1 MFYRNIDAAKREEEQ
16 KMGILLATLISL
28 ILYVIGAA
36 VAAVTS
42 SVPTGRVMKFAF
54 GLFIFGFIVMA
65 VINYFTM
72 PAITIPNMLVIN
84 LITAIVLIPALV
96 AMLKPKNNFMEKKL
110 FIPLFSIF
118 GLGLLLF
125 IAVIITSFTVLDN
138 AHNTITVNEEAEAK
152 PLSKDETPITVAPEF
167 ARNKIQKAMSVV
179 PNAQFYDLGKLQ
191 VQQVGDEI
199 VYVAPVEFADFWKFV
214 RGKETAGYFTISA
227 TNVNAQPTFEEE
239 PMEYTNSSYFH
250 KYVKR
255 VIYNKFPQYIQSGE
269 AQIEVDDDGKPWYVQ
284 TIYKPMHITNK
295 LNLDKLQ
302 VVVIDPVTGEMKAYQ
317 TDEAPDFIEGSVS
330 SDIATLTNDYY
341 GKYIHGWLNSVFGK
355 RDVKLPNKSGTE
367 SGVTP
372 MFDENGDMFYFTD
385 MTSPKENIDSAL
397 GYTLVNART
406 GDLTYYGGEK
416 NNGIM
421 DSEGAKQ
428 IVNKEFPEKKWEGYM
443 PVLYNVDGNPTWVVN
458 VLDPNGLHKQYAY
471 IKAND
476 SDFVVFGD
484 TANAAL
490 DAYRM
495 ALLQDPGNTGATGD
509 TVTETVQ
516 GTVSRVVINSTEQ
529 GQIIQFLLEDDT
541 TIYTVNASKAPLA
554 IFLEQGDNIEAEAQ
568 LLDNGTATIEVMEI
582 EGLTE

>member
-1 MFYRNIDAAKREEEQ
+1 
-16 KMGILLATLISL
+16 MGILLAALMSL
-28 ILYVIGAA
+28 ILYVVGAVIIAA
-36 VAAVTS
+36 VS
-42 SVPTGRVMKFAF
+42 SVSTGRVFKFAF
-54 GLFIFGFIVMA
+54 GLFIFGFIVM
-65 VINYFTM
+65 VIINYFMM
-72 PAITIPNMLVIN
+72 PAITVPNMVLIN
-84 LITAIVLIPALV
+84 LITAIVLLSMLMTV
-96 AMLKPKNNFMEKKL
+96 LKPNNFMEKKV
-110 FIPLFSIF
+110 ITPLAGIF
-118 GLGLLLF
+118 GLGLVVF
-125 IAVIITSFTVLDN
+125 IAVIITSFTALDN
-138 AHNTITVNEEAEAK
+138 AHNTITVSEESEAK

-227 TNVNAQPTFEEE
+227 TNVNAQPSFEEE

-250 KYVKR
+250 KYVQR

-295 LNLDKLQ
+295 PNLDKLQ
-302 VVVIDPVTGEMKAYQ
+302 VVVIDPSTGDMNAYP
-317 TDEAPDFIEGSVS
+317 TDEAPEFIEGSIS
-330 SDIATLTNDYY
+330 SDMATLTNDYY
-341 GKYIHGWLNSVFGK
+341 GKYVHGWLNSIFGK
-355 RDVKLPNKSGTE
+355 RDVKLPNQSGTE

-406 GDLTYYGGEK
+406 GELTYYGGEK

-421 DSEGAKQ
+421 DSAGAKQ

-443 PVLYNVDGNPTWVVN
+443 PVLYNIDGNPTWVVD

-471 IKAND
+471 IKADD

-495 ALLQDPGNTGATGD
+495 ALLQDPGNTGATD
-509 TVTETVQ
+509 DAVTENVQ
-516 GTVSRVVINSTEQ
+516 GTVDRVLVSSTEQ
-529 GQIIQFLLEDDT
+529 GQVVQFLLEEDT
-541 TIYTVNASKAPLA
+541 TIYTVNSSKVPLA

-568 LLDNGTATIEVMEI
+568 MLDNGTATIEAMEI
-582 EGLTE
+582 EGLAE